1 MLVYQEVHPRV
12 TSEKI
17 IFCCLKGRIHH
28 ILICCNSVLR
38 CFTHEA
44 KMQDYQNAT
53 LSSGHW
59 NCFDVQ
65 HSPPN
70 IPPFPLLALA
80 LALLAKYI
88 HFLRYWP
95 GRASWLDW
103 QCLGAFACSGIRAT
117 ASTVS
122 RYWQTWTAI
131 SKTRPGIQL
140 YTCPKSASARFG
152 ISQQNN
158 TFQRLIHVSQL
169 R

>member
-28 ILICCNSVLR
+28 ILNCCNSVLR

-44 KMQDYQNAT
+44 KRQDYQNT
-53 LSSGHW
+53 PLSSCHW
-59 NCFDVQ
+59 SCFYIQ

-70 IPPFPLLALA
+70 MPPFPLKTLA

-95 GRASWLDW
+95 GRDNWLDW
-103 QCLGAFACSGIRAT
+103 QRLGAFACSDIRAT

-122 RYWQTWTAI
+122 IDWQTQIANKNTWIAI
-131 SKTRPGIQL
+131 VHLS
-140 YTCPKSASARFG
+140 PKY
-152 ISQQNN
+152 ISQVRN
-158 TFQRLIHVSQL
+158 
-169 R
+169 

>member
-1 MLVYQEVHPRV
+1 MLVYQDVHPRV

-17 IFCCLKGRIHH
+17 IFGCLKGRMHH
-28 ILICCNSVLR
+28 ILNCCNSVLR

-95 GRASWLDW
+95 GRANWLDC
-103 QCLGAFACSGIRAT
+103 QRLGAFACSDIRA
-117 ASTVS
+117 ASNTVS
-122 RYWQTWTAI
+122 IDWQTWIAI
-131 SKTRPGIQL
+131 SKTWKAVVHLSLKCIIQV
-140 YTCPKSASARFG
+140 R
-152 ISQQNN
+152 N
-158 TFQRLIHVSQL
+158 
-169 R
+169 